1 MIRHITSWFSS
12 LFGGGGKEA
21 GKQSAPDD
29 KSDERPL
36 FDLDFSQGKGTPARL
51 YPSLEADKE
60 RLNAFAG
67 KMSEVP
73 TLPALW
79 QELQGAFTRG
89 ESAKA
94 ICKLMREDPPLVG
107 KLLAQANALGG
118 KREIVDASQAI
129 VRLGFPAVRSIAMHH
144 FMSALHQSGP
154 SPYPSSKL
162 WRHAMSTSALA
173 TLIAKQIRGCDPA
186 IAGTLGLLHDIG
198 RIGINAT
205 WKHGIGGV
213 AEPEQGYL
221 QFEHDRF
228 GFDHLQ
234 AGVLL
239 ARHWQLPEAIQEG
252 ILYHHHPAHSAP
264 DAVPTTVRKEV
275 LAVYL
280 ADLLSIYFDNGGGH
294 DLIVPPHAG
303 WMALFSGSFDA
314 FAASRAVSKE
324 LWRVSCIAL

>member
-1 MIRHITSWFSS
+1 MVMRWLLT
-12 LFGGGGKEA
+12 LFGRERKPHARQASASGKEKGA
-21 GKQSAPDD
+21 DSA
-29 KSDERPL
+29 
-36 FDLDFSQGKGTPARL
+36 FDLDLSQGKGTLAALLPSVEADGARL
-51 YPSLEADKE
+51 E
-60 RLNAFAG
+60 AFAG
-67 KMSEVP
+67 RMSEVP

-79 QELQGAFTRG
+79 QELQAAFTRG

-94 ICKLMREDPPLVG
+94 ICKLIREDPPLVG

-144 FMSALHQSGP
+144 FLSALRRSGS

-173 TLIAKQIRGCDPA
+173 TLVAKQIRGCDPSV
-186 IAGTLGLLHDIG
+186 AGTLGLLHDIG

-205 WKHGIGGV
+205 EKGGLGG
-213 AEPEQGYL
+213 AADPERGYL
-221 QFEHDRF
+221 AFEHARF

-239 ARHWQLPEAIQEG
+239 ARHWQLPQAIQDG
-252 ILYHHHPAHSAP
+252 IGYHHHPAHSAP
-264 DAVPTTVRKEV
+264 DKVPAAVRREV
-275 LAVYL
+275 CAVYL

-294 DLIVPPHAG
+294 DFIVPPHSG

-314 FAASRAVSKE
+314 FAASRVVSKE